1 MSFWVVPK
9 SYIGTQRTEAP
20 LSAASLSVSLSA
32 LSLSL
37 STMLTEIGKDITRAA
52 DLLRNGEVV
61 AIPTETVY
69 GLAGNALDTEA
80 VIRIYE
86 AKQRPRFNPLII
98 HVPSL
103 ESAGKYVKEV
113 PAEIRALAARFSPG
127 PLSYLLPK
135 TAVVPDLVT
144 AGSDRV
150 VIRIPSHSLTLDLLG
165 QLDFPLAAP
174 SANPFGYVSPVTAEH
189 VKQGLNGR
197 IPYILDGGPCSVGL
211 ESTIVGIEDG
221 EIFIHRLGGVTADD
235 IRSVIGR
242 EPKFSLFHKKPD
254 TPGQLKSHY
263 APGKPLIVGDVD
275 AIIDSNPGKKIAVI
289 SYNRKYDVFLNKV
302 LSPTGNLH
310 EAASNLFTALR
321 ELDRS
326 EAEIILAEKFPDE
339 GMGMAINDR
348 LSRAAVS
355 SSPL

>member
-254 TPGQLKSHY
+254 TPGQLKPHY